1 MQLSMPRSQR
11 LVLDDGRPREVGV
24 MSSMFMRTTDFHPQ
38 PVIDLGA
45 LAVLVLAVVLSAS
58 RRVALGE
65 MRDAR
70 CEMRDA
76 RCEMR
81 DARRRRE

>member
-1 MQLSMPRSQR
+1 
-11 LVLDDGRPREVGV
+11 
-24 MSSMFMRTTDFHPQ
+24 MFMRTTDFHPQ

-70 CEMRDA
+70 CETKKGIRWIKPAFMMSSLGA
-76 RCEMR
+76 EMFGVSLTVNP
-81 DARRRRE
+81 